1 MTKLSVN
8 LNKIAWLRN
17 ARDGVLPNLVEMAEI
32 CVNSGADGITVH
44 PRSDMRHIRPDDVRT
59 LKEYTSSVGVEFN
72 IEGNP
77 SVNLEGDYPGFLNIV
92 NDNKPDQCTLVPDNA
107 DQLTSDHGWDLTA
120 DVQNLKEIIHKL
132 KNESIRVSL
141 FIDPDVEQIT
151 RAQEIGADRI
161 ELYTGPFAESIS
173 GDQESL
179 IVEKYSKA
187 IKHARSIGLE
197 VNAGHDLNLKNLA
210 LLLSLGPIDEVSI
223 GHALISDSLI
233 YGLKATVEMYK
244 DLCN

>member
-1 MTKLSVN
+1 MKLSIN
-8 LNKIAWLRN
+8 LNKIALIRN
-17 ARDGVLPNLVEMAEI
+17 SRGSISPSMEYFAKTALD
-32 CVNSGADGITVH
+32 ADILGLTAH
-44 PRSDMRHIRPDDVRT
+44 PRPDNRHIRYED
-59 LKEYTSSVGVEFN
+59 LALIKELTTKYQKEFN

-107 DQLTSDHGWDLTA
+107 DQLTSDHGWDLKA

-132 KNESIRVSL
+132 KSESIRVSL

-233 YGLKATVEMYK
+233 YGLKTTVEMYK

>member
-1 MTKLSVN
+1 M
-8 LNKIAWLRN
+8 
-17 ARDGVLPNLVEMAEI
+17 
-32 CVNSGADGITVH
+32 
-44 PRSDMRHIRPDDVRT
+44 
-59 LKEYTSSVGVEFN
+59 
-72 IEGNP
+72 
-77 SVNLEGDYPGFLNIV
+77 
-92 NDNKPDQCTLVPDNA
+92 
-107 DQLTSDHGWDLTA
+107 
-120 DVQNLKEIIHKL
+120 
-132 KNESIRVSL
+132 
-141 FIDPDVEQIT
+141 
-151 RAQEIGADRI
+151 
-161 ELYTGPFAESIS
+161 YTGPFAESIN

-233 YGLKATVEMYK
+233 YGLKTTVEMYK